1 MNNNLAEEYKKEL
14 IKNSKYRLLFVNVD
28 EEKEKKNLKNLNTYN
43 PINVQITNT
52 ISDHNSNPNTISDIN
67 DEKKTNSFKSL
78 PEISDSQKEEYKKLN
93 QRFKELRNSHSMTQA
108 DKEAEQHMSNL
119 RDIGEY
125 NRWSLKL
132 VQKWLVTFYN
142 GKISIRFNY
151 IR

>member
-28 EEKEKKNLKNLNTYN
+28 EEKEKKNLKNLNTEN
-43 PINVQITNT
+43 PINTQITNT
-52 ISDHNSNPNTISDIN
+52 ISDRISNQNTISDMN
-67 DEKKTNSFKSL
+67 DDKSNSFKSS
-78 PEISDSQKEEYKKLN
+78 PEISDLQKEEFKKLN
-93 QRFKELRNSHSMTQA
+93 QRFKDLRNSHSMTQA

-132 VQKWLVTFYN
+132 VQRWLITFYN
-142 GKISIRFNY
+142 GIISYKI
-151 IR
+151 